1 MMMMSKEY
9 KQNKTK
15 QKFHFGQQ
23 QQPLQALSIT
33 FPLLRVCFLTEINT
47 GQQTSFFLHCKKNI
61 SGESNNNNNNNK
73 LYFEQ
78 LEFRQI
84 FFL

>member
-47 GQQTSFFLHCKKNI
+47 GQQTSFFLHCKKKYI
-61 SGESNNNNNNNK
+61 WRVK
-73 LYFEQ
+73 Q
-78 LEFRQI
+78 QQQQQQI
-84 FFL
+84 IF